1 MLLEKILDH
10 INNYFVVKMV
20 EGDFTISSGE
30 IDVDFLQDGQ
40 YFKIFGSVF
49 NDGVHEYPAVDL
61 TDETFSGVIWAMA
74 VPPSV
79 IALYAE
85 IEDWCDKY
93 GDVASGPYV
102 SESFGGYSY
111 SKGAL
116 SGQSGSSSDAD
127 AWKSVF
133 KSRLN
138 RWRKI

>member
-93 GDVASGPYV
+93 GDVVSGPYV

-111 SKGAL
+111 SKGAF